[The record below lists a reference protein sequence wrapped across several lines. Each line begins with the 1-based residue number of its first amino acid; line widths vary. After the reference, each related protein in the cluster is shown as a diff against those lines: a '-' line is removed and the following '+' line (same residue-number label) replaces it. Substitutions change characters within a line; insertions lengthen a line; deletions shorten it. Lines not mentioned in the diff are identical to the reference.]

1 MPCTATSIRLS
12 FWSPIS
18 PVPELTEEKD
28 DENEDEDE
36 GLSKAGSV
44 DWRER
49 LWPLEVD
56 SVNCDAGGVSANGTL
71 ALVS

>member
-1 MPCTATSIRLS
+1 MPRTATSIRLS

-18 PVPELTEEKD
+18 PLPELTEEKD

-36 GLSKAGSV
+36 GLSIAGSV

-49 LWPLEVD
+49 PWPLEVD
-56 SVNCDAGGVSANGTL
+56 SVNCDAGGVLANGAL